1 MRGATSRHDD
11 QVIPLLSFL
20 LTRPMRG
27 ATIPCLYLIFF
38 ESISTHTPLA
48 RRDVVS
54 ICREYGVSDFYSHAS
69 CEARPAFHAPFYS
82 VSPFLLTR
90 LLRGATGT
98 PPSTAA
104 VLSNFYSHASCEARP
119 SVTLMPHVVEN
130 FYSHA
135 SCEARQQRHRRKY
148 LG

>member
-48 RRDVVS
+48 RRDNFS
-54 ICREYGVSDFYSHAS
+54 NGLANCTTDFYSHAS
-69 CEARPAFHAPFYS
+69 CEARQKIIEPPAGEDYISTH
-82 VSPFLLTR
+82 
-90 LLRGATGT
+90 T
-98 PPSTAA
+98 PLARRDICKRHWIRDDP
-104 VLSNFYSHASCEARP
+104 NFYSHASCEARP
-119 SVTLMPHVVEN
+119 WLVLCW
-130 FYSHA
+130 YI
-135 SCEARQQRHRRKY
+135 
-148 LG
+148 